1 MSLDQHNAFWPQSVR
16 LVLVIC
22 ISAVLHAG
30 FWHLGAYFDLRP
42 DSLPQPIAPMEV
54 TLTAAP
60 APAPASAAPT
70 SVRTP
75 PAPDSKSET
84 QPKPKPKPALE
95 KQKSV
100 AKPKPK
106 PKPQAKSG
114 AEVVRPP
121 LPEPESRPAPKV
133 SAKEPLSSTDSNTSV
148 NEANPKP
155 DAGQTRGSA
164 RIAETAKAE
173 GSGSQAYEGPKVNAA
188 YLHNPRPDYPEM
200 AKRRQWEGKVIL
212 RVQVL
217 ASGRAGQVTIAGSS
231 GHEILDEAALEAVRN
246 WHFVPAKRGDQPV
259 DSVVNVPIN
268 FNLN

>member
-1 MSLDQHNAFWPQSVR
+1 MMEPMSQDQHNAFWPHSVR
-16 LVLVIC
+16 LALVIC
-22 ISAVLHAG
+22 VSALLHAG
-30 FWHLGAYFDLRP
+30 IWQFRAYLDLRP
-42 DSLPQPIAPMEV
+42 DSLPQPMAPMEV

-60 APAPASAAPT
+60 PSAAPPSANT
-70 SVRTP
+70 S
-75 PAPDSKSET
+75 PAPDSKPET
-84 QPKPKPKPALE
+84 QPKPKPALE

-106 PKPQAKSG
+106 SKPQATSE

-121 LPEPESRPAPKV
+121 LPEPEPRPAPKV
-133 SAKEPLSSTDSNTSV
+133 SAKETPSSTDSNTSV
-148 NEANPKP
+148 NEASAKP
-155 DAGQTRGSA
+155 DVGQTRGSA

-246 WHFVPAKRGDQPV
+246 WHFVPARRGDQPV

>member
-1 MSLDQHNAFWPQSVR
+1 MSLDQHTASWPHSLR

-22 ISAVLHAG
+22 VSALLHVAV
-30 FWHLGAYFDLRP
+30 WQLRAYLDLRP
-42 DSLPQPIAPMEV
+42 DSLPQPIPTMEV

-60 APAPASAAPT
+60 ASAAL
-70 SVRTP
+70 SSAVAP
-75 PAPDSKSET
+75 PAPDSKSEI
-84 QPKPKPKPALE
+84 QPKPKPALE
-95 KQKSV
+95 KQKSA

-106 PKPQAKSG
+106 PKPQAKPE

-121 LPEPESRPAPKV
+121 LLEPEPRPAPKV
-133 SAKEPLSSTDSNTSV
+133 STKEPLSSTDSSALV
-148 NEANPKP
+148 NAANAKP

-164 RIAETAKAE
+164 RIVETAKAE

-217 ASGRAGQVTIAGSS
+217 ASGRAGQVTVAGSS
-231 GHEILDEAALEAVRN
+231 GHEILDEAALESVRN
-246 WHFVPAKRGDQPV
+246 WHFVPARRGDQPV